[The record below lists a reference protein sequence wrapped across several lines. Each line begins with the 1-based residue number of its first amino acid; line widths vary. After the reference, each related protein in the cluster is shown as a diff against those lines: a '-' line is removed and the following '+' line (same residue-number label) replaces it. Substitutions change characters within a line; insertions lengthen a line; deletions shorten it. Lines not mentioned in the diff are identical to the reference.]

1 MNYPTYPQ
9 QQQYVQPIQNQ
20 VYGNYKMMPYV
31 QNNTCP
37 QVRPVSSIEEVRAC
51 PIEFD
56 GSIFYFPDIANKK
69 IYTKQI
75 DLNGNVKLEE
85 YDWVPIEKTAAV
97 GDFVTKQEF
106 EETMAKV
113 KEAISQATQPQVTKQ
128 PQSKE
133 GFNF

>member
-1 MNYPTYPQ
+1 MFQPNAYYYPNQPQ
-9 QQQYVQPIQNQ
+9 QSYAPRQVPYEMPQQNLLK
-20 VYGNYKMMPYV
+20 G
-31 QNNTCP
+31 
-37 QVRPVSSIEEVRAC
+37 RFVSSIDEVRAAQVD
-51 PIEFD
+51 FD
-56 GSIFYFPDIANKK
+56 GSIFVFPDMANKK

-113 KEAISQATQPQVTKQ
+113 KEAISQAVQPQVTPQ

>member
-1 MNYPTYPQ
+1 MFQPNAYYYPNQPQ
-9 QQQYVQPIQNQ
+9 QPYAPRQIPYEMPQQNLLK
-20 VYGNYKMMPYV
+20 G
-31 QNNTCP
+31 
-37 QVRPVSSIEEVRAC
+37 RFVSSVDEVRAAQVD
-51 PIEFD
+51 FD
-56 GSIFYFPDIANKK
+56 GSIFIFPDMANKK

-113 KEAISQATQPQVTKQ
+113 KEAISQATQPQL
-128 PQSKE
+128 QSKE

>member
-1 MNYPTYPQ
+1 MFQPNAYYYSNQPQ
-9 QQQYVQPIQNQ
+9 QSYAPRQVPYEMPQQNLLK
-20 VYGNYKMMPYV
+20 G
-31 QNNTCP
+31 
-37 QVRPVSSIEEVRAC
+37 RFVSSVDEVRAAQVD
-51 PIEFD
+51 FD
-56 GSIFYFPDIANKK
+56 GSIFIFPDMANKK

-106 EETMAKV
+106 EETMAKI
-113 KEAISQATQPQVTKQ
+113 KEAISQATQPQVTPQ

>member
-1 MNYPTYPQ
+1 MFQPNAYYYPNQPQ
-9 QQQYVQPIQNQ
+9 QSYAPRQVPYEMPQQNLLK
-20 VYGNYKMMPYV
+20 G
-31 QNNTCP
+31 
-37 QVRPVSSIEEVRAC
+37 RFVSSVDEVRAAQVD
-51 PIEFD
+51 FD
-56 GSIFYFPDIANKK
+56 GSIFVFPDIANKK

-113 KEAISQATQPQVTKQ
+113 KEAISQATQPQVTPQ

>member
-1 MNYPTYPQ
+1 MFQPNAYYYPNQPQ
-9 QQQYVQPIQNQ
+9 QTYAPRQVPYEMPQQNLLK
-20 VYGNYKMMPYV
+20 G
-31 QNNTCP
+31 
-37 QVRPVSSIEEVRAC
+37 RFVSSVDEVRAAQVD
-51 PIEFD
+51 FD
-56 GSIFYFPDIANKK
+56 GSIFIFPDMANKK

-113 KEAISQATQPQVTKQ
+113 KEAISQAAQPQVTTQ

>member
-1 MNYPTYPQ
+1 MYQNSNYNNGYSTRTPLMPTAP
-9 QQQYVQPIQNQ
+9 PAQ
-20 VYGNYKMMPYV
+20 VPMGLKG
-31 QNNTCP
+31 
-37 QVRPVSSIEEVRAC
+37 RPVSSLEEVRAAQ
-51 PIEFD
+51 IDFD
-56 GSIFYFPDIANKK
+56 GSIFIFPDMANKK

-85 YDWVPIEKTAAV
+85 YDWVPIEKSAAV

-113 KEAISQATQPQVTKQ
+113 KEAISQAAQPQ

>member
-1 MNYPTYPQ
+1 MFQPNAYYYPNQPQ
-9 QQQYVQPIQNQ
+9 QTYAPRQVPYEMPQQNLLK
-20 VYGNYKMMPYV
+20 G
-31 QNNTCP
+31 
-37 QVRPVSSIEEVRAC
+37 RFVSSIDEVRAAQVD
-51 PIEFD
+51 FD
-56 GSIFYFPDIANKK
+56 GSIFIFPDMANKK

-75 DLNGNVKLEE
+75 DLNGNAKLEE
-85 YDWVPIEKTAAV
+85 YDWVPIKKTAAV

-113 KEAISQATQPQVTKQ
+113 KEAISQATQPQVTQQ

>member
-1 MNYPTYPQ
+1 MFQPNAYYYPNQPQ
-9 QQQYVQPIQNQ
+9 QTYAPRQVPYEMPQQNLLK
-20 VYGNYKMMPYV
+20 G
-31 QNNTCP
+31 
-37 QVRPVSSIEEVRAC
+37 RFVSSVDEVRAAQVD
-51 PIEFD
+51 FD
-56 GSIFYFPDIANKK
+56 GSIFIFPDMANKK

-113 KEAISQATQPQVTKQ
+113 KEAISQATQPQVTPQ

>member
-1 MNYPTYPQ
+1 MFQPNAYYYPNQPQ
-9 QQQYVQPIQNQ
+9 QAYAPRQVSYEMPQQNLLK
-20 VYGNYKMMPYV
+20 G
-31 QNNTCP
+31 
-37 QVRPVSSIEEVRAC
+37 RFVSSVDEVRAAQVD
-51 PIEFD
+51 FD
-56 GSIFYFPDIANKK
+56 GSVFVFPDMANKK

-113 KEAISQATQPQVTKQ
+113 KEAISQATQPQVTPQ

>member
-1 MNYPTYPQ
+1 MPQ
-9 QQQYVQPIQNQ
+9 QNLLK
-20 VYGNYKMMPYV
+20 G
-31 QNNTCP
+31 
-37 QVRPVSSIEEVRAC
+37 RFVSSVDEVRAAQVD
-51 PIEFD
+51 FD
-56 GSIFYFPDIANKK
+56 GSIFIFPDMANKK

-85 YDWVPIEKTAAV
+85 YDWVPIEKTSAV

-113 KEAISQATQPQVTKQ
+113 KEAISQAIQPQVTKQ

>member
-1 MNYPTYPQ
+1 MFQPNAYYYPNQPQ
-9 QQQYVQPIQNQ
+9 QTYAPRQVPYEMPQQNLLK
-20 VYGNYKMMPYV
+20 G
-31 QNNTCP
+31 
-37 QVRPVSSIEEVRAC
+37 RFVSSVDEVRAAQVD
-51 PIEFD
+51 FD
-56 GSIFYFPDIANKK
+56 GSIFIFPDMANKK

-113 KEAISQATQPQVTKQ
+113 KEAISQAAQPQ
-128 PQSKE
+128 PQNKE
-133 GFNF
+133 RFNF

>member
-1 MNYPTYPQ
+1 MFQPNAYYYPNQPQ
-9 QQQYVQPIQNQ
+9 QSYAPRQVPYEMPQQNLLK
-20 VYGNYKMMPYV
+20 G
-31 QNNTCP
+31 
-37 QVRPVSSIEEVRAC
+37 RFVSSVDEVRAAQVD
-51 PIEFD
+51 FD
-56 GSIFYFPDIANKK
+56 GSIFVFPDMANKK

-113 KEAISQATQPQVTKQ
+113 KEAISQATQPQVTPQ

>member
-1 MNYPTYPQ
+1 MFQPNAYYYPNQPQ
-9 QQQYVQPIQNQ
+9 QTYAPRQVPYEMPQQNLLK
-20 VYGNYKMMPYV
+20 G
-31 QNNTCP
+31 
-37 QVRPVSSIEEVRAC
+37 RFVSSVDEVRAAQVD
-51 PIEFD
+51 FD
-56 GSIFYFPDIANKK
+56 GSIFIFPDMANKK

-113 KEAISQATQPQVTKQ
+113 KEAISQAAQPQVTPQ
-128 PQSKE
+128 PQNKE

>member
-1 MNYPTYPQ
+1 MFQPNAYYYPNQPQ
-9 QQQYVQPIQNQ
+9 QTYAPRQVPYEMPQQNLLK
-20 VYGNYKMMPYV
+20 G
-31 QNNTCP
+31 
-37 QVRPVSSIEEVRAC
+37 RFVSSVDEVRAAQVD
-51 PIEFD
+51 FD
-56 GSIFYFPDIANKK
+56 GSIFIFPDMANKK

-113 KEAISQATQPQVTKQ
+113 KEAISQATQPQS
-128 PQSKE
+128 QSKE

>member
-1 MNYPTYPQ
+1 MFQPNAYYYPNQPQ
-9 QQQYVQPIQNQ
+9 QSYAPRQVPYEMPQQNLLK
-20 VYGNYKMMPYV
+20 G
-31 QNNTCP
+31 
-37 QVRPVSSIEEVRAC
+37 RFVSSVDEVRAAQVD
-51 PIEFD
+51 FD
-56 GSIFYFPDIANKK
+56 GSIFIFPDMANKK

-113 KEAISQATQPQVTKQ
+113 KEAISQAVQPQVTPQ

>member
-1 MNYPTYPQ
+1 MFQPNAYYYPNQPQ
-9 QQQYVQPIQNQ
+9 QTYAPRQVPYEMPQQNLLK
-20 VYGNYKMMPYV
+20 G
-31 QNNTCP
+31 
-37 QVRPVSSIEEVRAC
+37 RFVSSVDEVRAAQVD
-51 PIEFD
+51 FD
-56 GSIFYFPDIANKK
+56 GSIFIFPDMANKK

-113 KEAISQATQPQVTKQ
+113 KEAISQATQPQVIKQ

>member
-1 MNYPTYPQ
+1 MFQPNAYYYPNQPQ
-9 QQQYVQPIQNQ
+9 QTYAPRQIPYEMPQQNLLK
-20 VYGNYKMMPYV
+20 G
-31 QNNTCP
+31 
-37 QVRPVSSIEEVRAC
+37 RFVSSVDEVRAAQVD
-51 PIEFD
+51 FD
-56 GSIFYFPDIANKK
+56 GSIFIFPDMANKK

-113 KEAISQATQPQVTKQ
+113 KEAISQAAQPQL
-128 PQSKE
+128 QSKE

>member
-1 MNYPTYPQ
+1 MFQPNAYYYPNQPQ
-9 QQQYVQPIQNQ
+9 QSYAPRQVPYEMPQQNLLK
-20 VYGNYKMMPYV
+20 G
-31 QNNTCP
+31 
-37 QVRPVSSIEEVRAC
+37 RFVSSVDEVRAAQVD
-51 PIEFD
+51 FD
-56 GSIFYFPDIANKK
+56 GSIFIFPDIANKK

-113 KEAISQATQPQVTKQ
+113 KEAISQAIQPQVTKQ

>member
-1 MNYPTYPQ
+1 MFQPNAYYYPNQPQ
-9 QQQYVQPIQNQ
+9 QTYAPRQVPYEMPQQNLLK
-20 VYGNYKMMPYV
+20 G
-31 QNNTCP
+31 
-37 QVRPVSSIEEVRAC
+37 RFVSSVDEVRAAQVD
-51 PIEFD
+51 FD
-56 GSIFYFPDIANKK
+56 GSIFVFPDIANKK

-113 KEAISQATQPQVTKQ
+113 KEAISQATQPQVTQQ

>member
-1 MNYPTYPQ
+1 MFQPNAYYYPNQPQ
-9 QQQYVQPIQNQ
+9 QSYAPRQVPYEMPQQNLLK
-20 VYGNYKMMPYV
+20 G
-31 QNNTCP
+31 
-37 QVRPVSSIEEVRAC
+37 RFVSSVDEVRAAQVD
-51 PIEFD
+51 FD
-56 GSIFYFPDIANKK
+56 GSIFIFPDMANKK

-113 KEAISQATQPQVTKQ
+113 KEAISQAAQPQS
-128 PQSKE
+128 QSKE

>member
-1 MNYPTYPQ
+1 MFQPNAYYYPNQPQ
-9 QQQYVQPIQNQ
+9 QSYAPRQVPYEMPQQNLLK
-20 VYGNYKMMPYV
+20 G
-31 QNNTCP
+31 
-37 QVRPVSSIEEVRAC
+37 RFVSSVDEVRAAQVD
-51 PIEFD
+51 FD
-56 GSIFYFPDIANKK
+56 GSIFIFPDMANKK

-113 KEAISQATQPQVTKQ
+113 KEAISQATQPQVTPQ

>member
-1 MNYPTYPQ
+1 MFQPNAYYYPNQPQ
-9 QQQYVQPIQNQ
+9 QSYAPRQVPYEMPQQNLLK
-20 VYGNYKMMPYV
+20 G
-31 QNNTCP
+31 
-37 QVRPVSSIEEVRAC
+37 RFVSSVDEVRAAQVD
-51 PIEFD
+51 FD
-56 GSIFYFPDIANKK
+56 GSIFIFPDMANKK

-113 KEAISQATQPQVTKQ
+113 KEAISQATQPQVTPQ
-128 PQSKE
+128 LQSKE

>member
-1 MNYPTYPQ
+1 MFQPNAYYYPNQPQ
-9 QQQYVQPIQNQ
+9 QSYAPRQVPYEMPQQNLLK
-20 VYGNYKMMPYV
+20 G
-31 QNNTCP
+31 
-37 QVRPVSSIEEVRAC
+37 RFVSSVDEVRAAQVD
-51 PIEFD
+51 FD
-56 GSIFYFPDIANKK
+56 GSIFIFPDMANKK

-113 KEAISQATQPQVTKQ
+113 KEAISQATQPQVTQQ

>member
-1 MNYPTYPQ
+1 MFQPNAYYYPNQPQ
-9 QQQYVQPIQNQ
+9 QTYAPRQVPYEMPQQNLLK
-20 VYGNYKMMPYV
+20 G
-31 QNNTCP
+31 
-37 QVRPVSSIEEVRAC
+37 RFVSSVDEVRAAQVD
-51 PIEFD
+51 FD
-56 GSIFYFPDIANKK
+56 GSIFIFPDMANKK

-113 KEAISQATQPQVTKQ
+113 KEAISQAAQPQVTPQ

>member
-1 MNYPTYPQ
+1 MFQPNAYYYPNQPQ
-9 QQQYVQPIQNQ
+9 QTYAPRQVPYEMPQQNLLKGRI
-20 VYGNYKMMPYV
+20 
-31 QNNTCP
+31 
-37 QVRPVSSIEEVRAC
+37 VSSVDEVRAAQVD
-51 PIEFD
+51 FD
-56 GSIFYFPDIANKK
+56 GSIFIFPDMANKK

>member
-1 MNYPTYPQ
+1 MFQPNAYYYPNQPQ
-9 QQQYVQPIQNQ
+9 QTYAPRQVPYEMPQQNLLK
-20 VYGNYKMMPYV
+20 G
-31 QNNTCP
+31 
-37 QVRPVSSIEEVRAC
+37 RFVSSVDEVRAAQVD
-51 PIEFD
+51 FD
-56 GSIFYFPDIANKK
+56 GSIFVFPDIANKK

-113 KEAISQATQPQVTKQ
+113 KEAISQAAQPQVTQQ

>member
-1 MNYPTYPQ
+1 MFQPNAYYYPNQPQ
-9 QQQYVQPIQNQ
+9 QSYAPRQVPYEMPQQNLLK
-20 VYGNYKMMPYV
+20 G
-31 QNNTCP
+31 
-37 QVRPVSSIEEVRAC
+37 RFVSSVDEVRAAQVD
-51 PIEFD
+51 FD
-56 GSIFYFPDIANKK
+56 GSIFVFPDMANKK

-113 KEAISQATQPQVTKQ
+113 KEAISQATQPQ
-128 PQSKE
+128 PQNKE

>member
-1 MNYPTYPQ
+1 MFQPNAYYYPNQPQ
-9 QQQYVQPIQNQ
+9 QAYAPRQVPYEMPQQNLLK
-20 VYGNYKMMPYV
+20 G
-31 QNNTCP
+31 
-37 QVRPVSSIEEVRAC
+37 RFVSSVDEVRAAQVD
-51 PIEFD
+51 FD
-56 GSIFYFPDIANKK
+56 GSVFVFPDMANKK

-113 KEAISQATQPQVTKQ
+113 KEAISQAVQPQVTAQ
-128 PQSKE
+128 PQNKE

>member
-1 MNYPTYPQ
+1 MFQPNAYYYPNQPQ
-9 QQQYVQPIQNQ
+9 QTYAPRQVPYEMPQQNLLK
-20 VYGNYKMMPYV
+20 G
-31 QNNTCP
+31 
-37 QVRPVSSIEEVRAC
+37 RFVSSVDEVRAAQVD
-51 PIEFD
+51 FD
-56 GSIFYFPDIANKK
+56 GSIFIFPDMANKK

-113 KEAISQATQPQVTKQ
+113 KEAISQATQPQVTQQ

>member
-1 MNYPTYPQ
+1 MFQPNAYYYLNQPQ
-9 QQQYVQPIQNQ
+9 QTYAPRQVPYEMPQQNLLK
-20 VYGNYKMMPYV
+20 G
-31 QNNTCP
+31 
-37 QVRPVSSIEEVRAC
+37 RFVSSVDEVRAAQVD
-51 PIEFD
+51 FD
-56 GSIFYFPDIANKK
+56 GSIFIFPDMANKK

-113 KEAISQATQPQVTKQ
+113 KEAISQATQPQS
-128 PQSKE
+128 QSKE

>member
-1 MNYPTYPQ
+1 MFQPNAYYYPNQPQ
-9 QQQYVQPIQNQ
+9 QLYAPRQVPYEMPQQNLLK
-20 VYGNYKMMPYV
+20 G
-31 QNNTCP
+31 
-37 QVRPVSSIEEVRAC
+37 RFVSSVDEVRAAQVD
-51 PIEFD
+51 FD
-56 GSIFYFPDIANKK
+56 GSIFIFPDMANKK

-113 KEAISQATQPQVTKQ
+113 KEAISQATQPQVIKQ

>member
-1 MNYPTYPQ
+1 MFQPNAYYYPNQPQ
-9 QQQYVQPIQNQ
+9 QTYAPRQVPYEMPQQNLLK
-20 VYGNYKMMPYV
+20 G
-31 QNNTCP
+31 
-37 QVRPVSSIEEVRAC
+37 RFVSSVDEVRAAQVD
-51 PIEFD
+51 FD
-56 GSIFYFPDIANKK
+56 GSIFIFPDIANKK

-113 KEAISQATQPQVTKQ
+113 KEAISQAAQPQS
-128 PQSKE
+128 QSKE

>member
-1 MNYPTYPQ
+1 MFQPNAYYYPNQPQ
-9 QQQYVQPIQNQ
+9 QSYAPRQVPYEMPQQNLLK
-20 VYGNYKMMPYV
+20 G
-31 QNNTCP
+31 
-37 QVRPVSSIEEVRAC
+37 RFVSSVDEVRAAQVD
-51 PIEFD
+51 FD
-56 GSIFYFPDIANKK
+56 GSIFIFPDIANKK

-97 GDFVTKQEF
+97 GDFVTKEEF

>member
-1 MNYPTYPQ
+1 MFQPNSYYYPNQPQ
-9 QQQYVQPIQNQ
+9 QSYAPRQVPYEMPQQNLLK
-20 VYGNYKMMPYV
+20 G
-31 QNNTCP
+31 
-37 QVRPVSSIEEVRAC
+37 RFVSSVDEVRAAQVD
-51 PIEFD
+51 FD
-56 GSIFYFPDIANKK
+56 GSIFIFPDIANKK

-113 KEAISQATQPQVTKQ
+113 KEAISQAAQPQVTPQ

>member
-1 MNYPTYPQ
+1 MFQPNAYYYPNQPQ
-9 QQQYVQPIQNQ
+9 QSYAPRQVPYEMPQQNLLKGRFI
-20 VYGNYKMMPYV
+20 
-31 QNNTCP
+31 
-37 QVRPVSSIEEVRAC
+37 SSVDEVRAAQVD
-51 PIEFD
+51 FD
-56 GSIFYFPDIANKK
+56 GSIFVFPDMANKK

-113 KEAISQATQPQVTKQ
+113 KEAIFQAAQPQVTPQ

>member
-1 MNYPTYPQ
+1 MFQPNAYYYPNQPQ
-9 QQQYVQPIQNQ
+9 QSYAPRQVPYEMSQQNLLK
-20 VYGNYKMMPYV
+20 G
-31 QNNTCP
+31 
-37 QVRPVSSIEEVRAC
+37 RFVSSVDEVRAAQVD
-51 PIEFD
+51 FD
-56 GSIFYFPDIANKK
+56 GSVFVFPDMANKK

-106 EETMAKV
+106 EETMAKI
-113 KEAISQATQPQVTKQ
+113 KEAISQATQSQVTTQ

>member
-1 MNYPTYPQ
+1 MFQPNAYYYPNQPQ
-9 QQQYVQPIQNQ
+9 QTYAPRQVPYEMPQQNLLK
-20 VYGNYKMMPYV
+20 G
-31 QNNTCP
+31 
-37 QVRPVSSIEEVRAC
+37 RFVSSIDEVRAAQVD
-51 PIEFD
+51 FD
-56 GSIFYFPDIANKK
+56 GSIFIFPDMANKK

-75 DLNGNVKLEE
+75 DLNGNAKLEE

-113 KEAISQATQPQVTKQ
+113 KEAISQTAQPQ

>member
-1 MNYPTYPQ
+1 MFQPNAYYYPNQPQ
-9 QQQYVQPIQNQ
+9 QTYAPRQVPYEMPQQNLLK
-20 VYGNYKMMPYV
+20 G
-31 QNNTCP
+31 
-37 QVRPVSSIEEVRAC
+37 RFVSSVDEVRAAQVD
-51 PIEFD
+51 FD
-56 GSIFYFPDIANKK
+56 GSVFVFPDMANKK

-113 KEAISQATQPQVTKQ
+113 KEAISQAVQPQVTPQ

>member
-1 MNYPTYPQ
+1 MFQPNAYYYPNQPQ
-9 QQQYVQPIQNQ
+9 QSYAPRQVPYEMPQQNLLK
-20 VYGNYKMMPYV
+20 G
-31 QNNTCP
+31 
-37 QVRPVSSIEEVRAC
+37 RFVSSIDEVRAAQVD
-51 PIEFD
+51 FD
-56 GSIFYFPDIANKK
+56 GSIFIFPDMANKK

-113 KEAISQATQPQVTKQ
+113 KEAISQAAQPQS
-128 PQSKE
+128 QSKE